1 MTLTVNLLPWR
12 RSDRQR
18 RQCCRIGIMVSVI
31 ALLVSSFWGG
41 WVLRHQSLMT
51 LQEQGS
57 ELEHQHHKL
66 QEKFQQQKI
75 QPQGEQQ
82 YRSPEVEKERQ
93 HRVSRWGY
101 ILTKLASKFPE
112 NSWLQSIGWQS
123 NILTLEGYTSEIGDL
138 EKIEVVLKQLPGAF
152 HIKAGPVSYQAAQEL
167 TYTFFLEEMGGAF
180 VSP

>member
-18 RQCCRIGIMVSVI
+18 RQRCRIGIMVSVI
-31 ALLVSSFWGG
+31 TLLVSSFWGG
-41 WVLRHQSLMT
+41 WELRRQSLMA
-51 LQEQGS
+51 LQKQGS

-66 QEKFQQQKI
+66 QEKLQQQM

-82 YRSPEVEKERQ
+82 YRRPGMEKERQ

-101 ILTKLASKFPE
+101 ILTKLTSKLPE
-112 NSWLQSIGWQS
+112 NSWLRSISWQS
-123 NILTLEGYTSEIGDL
+123 DILTLEGYTSEIGDL

-152 HIKAGPVSYQAAQEL
+152 HMKAGPVSYQAAQEL
-167 TYTFFLEEMGGAF
+167 TYTFFLEEMGGSF